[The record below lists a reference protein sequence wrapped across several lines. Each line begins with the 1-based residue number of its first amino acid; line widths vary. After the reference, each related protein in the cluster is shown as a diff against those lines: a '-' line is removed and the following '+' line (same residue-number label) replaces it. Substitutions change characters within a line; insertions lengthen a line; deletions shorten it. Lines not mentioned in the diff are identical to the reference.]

1 MTQQQVGS
9 EALSQH
15 YSNAVLAQPWLRLF
29 VPPFVLLPRRG
40 TSRTAITLLRQKGQP

>member
-29 VPPFVLLPRRG
+29 VPPFVFPPRCG
-40 TSRTAITLLRQKGQP
+40 TYRIIINPPQ